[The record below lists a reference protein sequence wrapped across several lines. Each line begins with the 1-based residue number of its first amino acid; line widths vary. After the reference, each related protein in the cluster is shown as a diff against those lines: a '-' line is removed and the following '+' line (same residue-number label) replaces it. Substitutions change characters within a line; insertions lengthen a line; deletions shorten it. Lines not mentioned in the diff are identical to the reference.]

1 MIHIVVW
8 VSLLLSV
15 LNWVLFAAIAF
26 TRAQANGHA
35 PVASPAEGGTD
46 VPAAPAKSGAAYS
59 AAMLSIICLL
69 VALVAAGVDHA

>member
-26 TRAQANGHA
+26 SRARM
-35 PVASPAEGGTD
+35 GGAD
-46 VPAAPAKSGAAYS
+46 VPTATGTSAAPANKSGAAYS
-59 AAMLSIICLL
+59 AAMLSIFCLV
-69 VALVAAGVDHA
+69 VALVAAGVDGA

>member
-26 TRAQANGHA
+26 TRANGHVPA
-35 PVASPAEGGTD
+35 PGPTEGGTGA
-46 VPAAPAKSGAAYS
+46 PAAPGKSGAAFS
-59 AAMLSIICLL
+59 AAILSIVCLL